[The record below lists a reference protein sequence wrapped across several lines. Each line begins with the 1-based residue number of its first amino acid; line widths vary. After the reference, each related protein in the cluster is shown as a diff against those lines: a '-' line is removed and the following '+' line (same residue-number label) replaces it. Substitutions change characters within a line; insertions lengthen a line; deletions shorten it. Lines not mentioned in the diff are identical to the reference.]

1 MNRQEQISYNE
12 IKLRL
17 RQLEHH
23 HNALKDKYA
32 KLVND
37 HKRLSY
43 RLNSHRDQRPKV
55 DVKIQNVKDAILD
68 VFGVDVDTK
77 TRHRPIVTGRTAYCN
92 YLRQNTTLALVDIAR
107 TLYTLPHHATI
118 IHSINQHHDWIQY
131 DKVYK
136 TLYEK
141 FEAKINDLNEA
152 QEVQSM

>member
-23 HNALKDKYA
+23 HNALKGKYA

-37 HKRLSY
+37 YKRLSY
-43 RLNSHRDQRPKV
+43 RLNSHKENKPKV
-55 DVKIQNVKDAILD
+55 DVKIQNVKNAILE

-92 YLRQNTTLALVDIAR
+92 YLRQNTSLALVDIAR

-118 IHSINQHHDWIQY
+118 IHSINQHQDWMTY
-131 DKVYK
+131 DKAYK
-136 TLYEK
+136 DLYEK
-141 FEAKINDLNEA
+141 FEDKLNEI
-152 QEVQSM
+152 QSNETKS